1 MLLPHW
7 QDAGLGGHQ
16 HRCAGDPHP
25 HLAPEKAKTAR
36 RVRLRAVLEWAVAM
50 ELRINNPCDRIGPV
64 LGPQR
69 DLVEHLQALPH
80 REVATA
86 IRTVRA

>member
-1 MLLPHW
+1 MPVSEVTSTGVLEILTPIW
-7 QDAGLGGHQ
+7 
-16 HRCAGDPHP
+16 HR
-25 HLAPEKAKTAR
+25 KAKTAR

-69 DLVEHLQALPH
+69 DVVEHLQALPH